1 MRHSVNLLLVGFA
14 LLFGAIAFDLIGAN
28 LQILAV
34 IIFSFIL
41 AISGA
46 VIAVRGMLEYL
57 SDRFQ

>member
-1 MRHSVNLLLVGFA
+1 MRQSVRVLLVGFG

-28 LQILAV
+28 LQILPV

-46 VIAVRGMLEYL
+46 LVAVRGMLEYL
-57 SDRFQ
+57 SERFQ